1 MRESRLVVLSAA
13 LALAAVGPAAAE
25 PPGAGPKAGDRLAA
39 YTPVK
44 KIGARGGLKCETC

>member
-13 LALAAVGPAAAE
+13 LATVGPAAAD
-25 PPGAGPKAGDRLAA
+25 PPGAGPKAGDRLAP